1 MAAIA
6 AVTIAVKGCVE
17 MDAVG
22 GLDRTLAVVN
32 GKGGVFKTSICS
44 GVGGL
49 AAAAGW
55 NVGLVDFDPQANL
68 TEDLGLASTT
78 DEGAQQLQAIPA
90 GRPLAFHRA
99 GRDRLSIAY
108 GGHHLHDL
116 QAVMQSRQGRDP
128 EGWAH
133 GLAAALAP
141 RAADFDLVLIDCPPG
156 NDVLQTLALV
166 AARYALIPTRSDA
179 SSRKGLRSV
188 AARFQTVRPRNPL
201 LELLGVVRVGT
212 PTNAHVIRD
221 EIRREVEADLGGA
234 APVLETTIR
243 YAESAARTARN
254 SGRLPHELE
263 PVLVA
268 EKPYW
273 QQVKEGSVQRGL
285 PRSTTGLAQDYAELT
300 QEILDLVAQAEGR
313 DEPAVE
319 AQEARR

>member
-1 MAAIA
+1 
-6 AVTIAVKGCVE
+6 
-17 MDAVG
+17 MDAVS
-22 GLDRTLAVVN
+22 GLDRAIAVVN

-68 TEDLGLASTT
+68 TEDLGLAGAT
-78 DEGAQQLQAIPA
+78 DEGAQQLEAIPA
-90 GRPLAFHRA
+90 GKPLAFSPG

-128 EGWAH
+128 DGWSH
-133 GLAAALAP
+133 ALARSLAP
-141 RAADFDLVLIDCPPG
+141 SAAEFDLLLIDCPPG

-166 AARYALIPTRSDA
+166 AARYTLIPTRSDA

-188 AARFQTVRPRNPL
+188 AARFATVRPRNPA

-212 PTNAHVIRD
+212 ATNARVIRD
-221 EIRREVEADLGGA
+221 EIRREVEQDLGGA
-234 APVLETTIR
+234 APVLESTIR

-254 SGRLPHELE
+254 TGRLPHELE
-263 PVLVA
+263 PVLAA
-268 EKPYW
+268 EQPYW
-273 QQVKEGSVQRGL
+273 QQVKDGSVRRGL

-300 QEILDLVAQAEGR
+300 QEILDLLAQAESR
-313 DEPAVE
+313 DDATGT
-319 AQEARR
+319 AREVRS